1 MGESNVA
8 SARETLRRQLF
19 ATEDVLIDGESVP
32 ENKKEA
38 LRWENASS
46 AQWRCV
52 GGARVVAAACVF
64 CSRALPELHAH
75 MLFWRARRGFG
86 GS

>member
-19 ATEDVLIDGESVP
+19 ATEDVHIDGENVP

-46 AQWRCV
+46 AQWRWWGSRSRCC
-52 GGARVVAAACVF
+52 GGVRLLRARAAC
-64 CSRALPELHAH
+64 
-75 MLFWRARRGFG
+75 MLFWCARRGFG

>member
-19 ATEDVLIDGESVP
+19 ATEDVFIDGESVP

-38 LRWENASS
+38 LRWENASLVAHSGAALVGLALLRRASS
-46 AQWRCV
+46 AC
-52 GGARVVAAACVF
+52 A
-64 CSRALPELHAH
+64 ALP
-75 MLFWRARRGFG
+75 WRARRGFG